1 MSSRDASSHGH
12 ICVHVW
18 ESAPK
23 KRVKQVTSRNQ
34 NAQKPQQGPEKK
46 TETEREP
53 DGYHGHQTNSTADGA
68 HTCGQG

>member
-1 MSSRDASSHGH
+1 MRACLGE
-12 ICVHVW
+12 C
-18 ESAPK
+18 PQK

-34 NAQKPQQGPEKK
+34 NPQKPQQGPEKK
-46 TETEREP
+46 METEREP